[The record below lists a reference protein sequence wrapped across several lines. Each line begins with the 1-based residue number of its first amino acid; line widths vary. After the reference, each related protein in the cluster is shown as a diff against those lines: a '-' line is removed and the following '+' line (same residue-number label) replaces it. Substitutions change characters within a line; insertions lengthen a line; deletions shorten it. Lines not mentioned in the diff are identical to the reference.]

1 MFATTWSLEYAC
13 MFILGCTELIIST
26 GHKSLFG
33 ILSNNKYTQLTFTCL
48 KSRTETL
55 EKGVKLVQSSGVYN
69 VNFEHISHL
78 FLVFL
83 FLTLNK

>member
-1 MFATTWSLEYAC
+1 MFATTFAT
-13 MFILGCTELIIST
+13 MFILRCTELIIST
-26 GHKSLFG
+26 SHKSLLG
-33 ILSNNKYTQLTFTCL
+33 ILSNNQYTQLTFTCL
-48 KSRTETL
+48 KSRTETV
-55 EKGVKLVQSSGVYN
+55 EKGVKLVESSGVYN